1 MDIKVDYKLKN
12 ALDFNAKE
20 YLADMLAKILMQS
33 QDAEDFLAEYILD
46 AWASEN
52 FGLEKFEADVEELL
66 DNDEWGTTIEQ
77 FIKNELD
84 INKELWYT
92 GYRN

>member
-33 QDAEDFLAEYILD
+33 QDAEDFLSEYILD

-52 FGLEKFEADVEELL
+52 FGLEKFEEDVEELL
-66 DNDEWGTTIEQ
+66 DNDEMGETIKQ

-84 INKELWYT
+84 TN
-92 GYRN
+92 N

>member
-33 QDAEDFLAEYILD
+33 QDAEDFLAGYIVD

-52 FGLEKFEADVEELL
+52 FGLERFEADVEELL
-66 DNDEWGTTIEQ
+66 DNDEMGETIRN
-77 FIKNELD
+77 FLINELD
-84 INKELWYT
+84 INKEL
-92 GYRN
+92 

>member
-1 MDIKVDYKLKN
+1 MNDIKVDYKLKN

-33 QDAEDFLAEYILD
+33 QDAEDFLAGYIVD

-52 FGLEKFEADVEELL
+52 FGLERFEADVEELL

-84 INKELWYT
+84 KTNK
-92 GYRN
+92 R

>member
-1 MDIKVDYKLKN
+1 MNIKVDYKLKN

-33 QDAEDFLAEYILD
+33 QDAEDFLAEYILY

-66 DNDEWGTTIEQ
+66 DNDEMGETIKQ
-77 FIKNELD
+77 FLKNELD
-84 INKELWYT
+84 KTNKT
-92 GYRN
+92 

>member
-12 ALDFNAKE
+12 SLDFNAKE

-33 QDAEDFLAEYILD
+33 QDAEDFLAGYIVD

-52 FGLEKFEADVEELL
+52 FGLERFEADVEELL
-66 DNDEWGTTIEQ
+66 DNDEMGETIRR
-77 FIKNELD
+77 FLINELD
-84 INKELWYT
+84 N
-92 GYRN
+92 

>member
-33 QDAEDFLAEYILD
+33 QDAEDFLAGYIVD

-52 FGLEKFEADVEELL
+52 FGLERFEADVEELL

-84 INKELWYT
+84 KTNK
-92 GYRN
+92 R

>member
-33 QDAEDFLAEYILD
+33 QDAEDFLAGYIVE

-84 INKELWYT
+84 TN
-92 GYRN
+92 N

>member
-33 QDAEDFLAEYILD
+33 QDAEDFLAGYIVE

-84 INKELWYT
+84 TNNKV
-92 GYRN
+92 

>member
-12 ALDFNAKE
+12 SLDFNAKE

-33 QDAEDFLAEYILD
+33 QDAEDFLAGYIVD

-52 FGLEKFEADVEELL
+52 FGLERFEADVEELL
-66 DNDEWGTTIEQ
+66 DNDEMGETIRK
-77 FIKNELD
+77 FLINELD
-84 INKELWYT
+84 N
-92 GYRN
+92 

>member
-20 YLADMLAKILMQS
+20 YLAEQLAIILMQS
-33 QDAEDFLAEYILD
+33 QDAEDFLAGYIVE

-52 FGLEKFEADVEELL
+52 FGLERFEADVEDLL
-66 DNDEWGTTIEQ
+66 DDDEIGNTIKQ

-84 INKELWYT
+84 TNNKV
-92 GYRN
+92 

>member
-12 ALDFNAKE
+12 SLDFNAKE

-33 QDAEDFLAEYILD
+33 QDAEDFLAGYIVD

-52 FGLEKFEADVEELL
+52 FGLERFEADVEELL
-66 DNDEWGTTIEQ
+66 DNDEMGETIRI
-77 FIKNELD
+77 FLINELD
-84 INKELWYT
+84 N
-92 GYRN
+92 

>member
-46 AWASEN
+46 AWSSEN

-66 DNDEWGTTIEQ
+66 DNDEMGETIRN
-77 FIKNELD
+77 FLINELD
-84 INKELWYT
+84 INKEL
-92 GYRN
+92 

>member
-33 QDAEDFLAEYILD
+33 QDAEDFLAGYIVD

-52 FGLEKFEADVEELL
+52 FGLERFEADVEELL
-66 DNDEWGTTIEQ
+66 DNDEMGETIRN
-77 FIKNELD
+77 FLINEPD
-84 INKELWYT
+84 N
-92 GYRN
+92 

>member
-1 MDIKVDYKLKN
+1 MNIKVDYKLKN

-33 QDAEDFLAEYILD
+33 QDAEDFLAGYIVD

-52 FGLEKFEADVEELL
+52 FGLERFEADVEELL
-66 DNDEWGTTIEQ
+66 DNDEMGETIRN
-77 FIKNELD
+77 FLINELD
-84 INKELWYT
+84 INKEL
-92 GYRN
+92 

>member
-1 MDIKVDYKLKN
+1 MNDITVDYELKN

-33 QDAEDFLAEYILD
+33 QDAEDFLAGYIVD

-52 FGLEKFEADVEELL
+52 FGLERFEADVEELL

-84 INKELWYT
+84 KTNK
-92 GYRN
+92 R

>member
-1 MDIKVDYKLKN
+1 
-12 ALDFNAKE
+12 
-20 YLADMLAKILMQS
+20 MQS
-33 QDAEDFLAEYILD
+33 QDAEDFLAGYIVE

-84 INKELWYT
+84 TNNKV
-92 GYRN
+92 

>member
-33 QDAEDFLAEYILD
+33 QDAEDFLAGYIVD

-52 FGLEKFEADVEELL
+52 FGLERFEADVEELL
-66 DNDEWGTTIEQ
+66 DNDEMGETIRN
-77 FIKNELD
+77 FLINELD
-84 INKELWYT
+84 N
-92 GYRN
+92 